1 MSFGLEVAI
10 FMAYAAGLFLIYILG
25 KLLIVPLKWTGKM
38 LLNSLL
44 GGALI
49 LLLNVAG
56 GNFGIFLP
64 LNILTAV
71 ITGILGLPGVIGLLL
86 FFNF

>member
-25 KLLIVPLKWTGKM
+25 RLLVVPVKWTGKM

-44 GGALI
+44 GGVMI
-49 LLLNVAG
+49 VLLNVAG
-56 GNFGIFLP
+56 GTFGIFLP

-71 ITGILGLPGVIGLLL
+71 IAGVLGLPGIVGLLL

>member
-44 GGALI
+44 GGVLII
-49 LLLNVAG
+49 LLNAVG